1 MVRVALFGG
10 TRMAPLAVHV
20 AKWTQP
26 DFKEKAARDN
36 RVQLLT
42 IPYSHYND
50 ASRWALSKAKV
61 IPNPETLFG
70 SACQR
75 VSVFLTES

>member
-1 MVRVALFGG
+1 MLRVALFGG
-10 TRMAPLAVHV
+10 TRMASLAVHV
-20 AKWTQP
+20 ANWTQP
-26 DFKEKAARDN
+26 DYKEKASRDN

-70 SACQR
+70 TQSACT
-75 VSVFLTES
+75 SAYLFS